1 MSSTDQPTF
10 IEQLRHLLTNAPE
23 GVDVSAITAA
33 LDALASP
40 DEDRTKLWFLLDRSG
55 SMQRLAEDVIG
66 GFNRFVAEQ
75 ATKPG
80 KARMTVVQFDGT
92 DPFEVIYDAT
102 TVAEIPALTNATY
115 WARGVT
121 PLYDAIGSLIE
132 RADQRIADRAKAN
145 KPIEDQL
152 VLVFTDGLENASRR
166 YDRAKVFDLIRERQ
180 DSNWTFVFMGSNQ
193 DSYQEGHKIGLVDGN
208 IQDYDSDP
216 MSVNMAFA
224 SMSRSTGEFRG
235 KPRHRRH
242 ADKDRFFDDIK
253 EAEEARRNTR
263 T

>member
-1 MSSTDQPTF
+1 M
-10 IEQLRHLLTNAPE
+10 
-23 GVDVSAITAA
+23 
-33 LDALASP
+33 
-40 DEDRTKLWFLLDRSG
+40 
-55 SMQRLAEDVIG
+55 
-66 GFNRFVAEQ
+66 
-75 ATKPG
+75 
-80 KARMTVVQFDGT
+80 
-92 DPFEVIYDAT
+92 
-102 TVAEIPALTNATY
+102 
-115 WARGVT
+115 
-121 PLYDAIGSLIE
+121 
-132 RADQRIADRAKAN
+132 
-145 KPIEDQL
+145 

-216 MSVNMAFA
+216 MSVNMAFT